1 MRYQLP
7 RGKAFE
13 MTKELLRPLAVTAI
27 VALSLNSTVV
37 PTAQGFS
44 SGSSFGGSYLGGFG
58 KSEWVSPVGM
68 IARVENGE
76 IVMDR
81 PLNEGDD
88 VEQLVKYGHADN
100 LTLLPSD
107 IGSWGESYFPILDQK
122 VLAGKMS
129 LRFIRGCW
137 VLRVCSTR
145 RPPQLRFAYPAKLL
159 PIGML

>member
-1 MRYQLP
+1 
-7 RGKAFE
+7 

-76 IVMDR
+76 VVMAH

-88 VEQLVKYGHADN
+88 VEQLVK
-100 LTLLPSD
+100 
-107 IGSWGESYFPILDQK
+107 
-122 VLAGKMS
+122 
-129 LRFIRGCW
+129 
-137 VLRVCSTR
+137 
-145 RPPQLRFAYPAKLL
+145 
-159 PIGML
+159 